1 MKRNSTWLAAG
12 LVLFAV
18 LACNLSKNS
27 NYNSNNNNSKNSNT
41 NKNTSAPKVNR
52 AADAEIYVSKLN
64 MAKDD
69 NGKAGEA
76 TDTFA
81 PDDHTVYAKVT
92 LNKAKSGTQVRFV
105 WVAADVD
112 GDTNK
117 ELKSLDYTTKA
128 FENLV
133 NGHLT
138 WPIDWPKGKYRVEVY
153 INGALDKTADYTV
166 E

>member
-1 MKRNSTWLAAG
+1 MKRHSTWLAAG
-12 LVLFAV
+12 LLLFAV
-18 LACNLSKNS
+18 IACNLTKNS
-27 NYNSNNNNSKNSNT
+27 NSNNNNSKNSNT
-41 NKNTSAPKVNR
+41 NKNNNAPTVNR
-52 AADAEIYVSKLN
+52 PANAEIYVSTLN

-69 NGKAGEA
+69 DGKAGAA
-76 TDTFA
+76 TTTFA
-81 PDDHTVYAKVT
+81 PDDHTVYAKVV

-105 WVAADVD
+105 WVAADVE

-138 WPIDWPKGKYRVEVY
+138 WPQDWPKGKYRVEVY
-153 INGALDKTADYTV
+153 INGALDKTVDYRV